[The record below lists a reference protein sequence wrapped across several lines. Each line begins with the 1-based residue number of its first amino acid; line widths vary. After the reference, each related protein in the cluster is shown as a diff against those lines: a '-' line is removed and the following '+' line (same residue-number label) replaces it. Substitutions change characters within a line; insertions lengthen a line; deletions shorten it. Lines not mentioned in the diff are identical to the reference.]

1 MLSHRAGINSRI
13 DVSCRRE
20 VCWVTADVNGVRRLV
35 HSDIVDA
42 HRRRRCALRIRPP
55 TVDRDTF
62 GLWAKNAGR
71 ARVMGEGRLGDG

>member
-42 HRRRRCALRIRPP
+42 HRRREYQIRKINNPEAQRK
-55 TVDRDTF
+55 TKV
-62 GLWAKNAGR
+62 GNNVLK
-71 ARVMGEGRLGDG
+71 